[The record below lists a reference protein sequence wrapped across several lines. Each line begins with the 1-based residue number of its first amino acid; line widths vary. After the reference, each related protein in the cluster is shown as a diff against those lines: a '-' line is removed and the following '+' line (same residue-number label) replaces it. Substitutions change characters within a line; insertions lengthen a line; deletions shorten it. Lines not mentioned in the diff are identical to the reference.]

1 MLSRLSS
8 SLAIAIATGQHDVH
22 GLGLFTGLE
31 EMVATGKYALAAS
44 GGARGDLVG
53 RCVTKKVSAEEDVF
67 VSHYEETVLPSTP
80 MSDVRARTR
89 VDVSTGSVWTVVVAG
104 GSGRRFGSMKQ
115 YEALGDRR
123 VLDHAVDTARAGGD
137 GVVLVLPQSDVA
149 DEVTWGATSDVIVV
163 AGGPTRTAS
172 VRNGLKAVPSDAAI
186 VLVHDGARPF
196 ASAELY
202 RLVIA
207 AVRGGADG
215 AVPGLPVTDTVK
227 VIEVVESASIGVGGS
242 VVPHIVDTPDRA
254 TLLAVQTP
262 QGFVA
267 EILRRA
273 YLSEVDA
280 SDDSAL
286 VESIGGTV
294 IAVPGEIDNRKITHP
309 EDLVWARDVLAR
321 RDGSVT
327 S

>member
-1 MLSRLSS
+1 
-8 SLAIAIATGQHDVH
+8 
-22 GLGLFTGLE
+22 
-31 EMVATGKYALAAS
+31 
-44 GGARGDLVG
+44 
-53 RCVTKKVSAEEDVF
+53 
-67 VSHYEETVLPSTP
+67 

-123 VLDHAVDTARAGGD
+123 VLDHAVETARVVSD

-149 DEVTWGATSDVIVV
+149 DEVTWGATPDVILV

-172 VRNGLKAVPSDAAI
+172 VRNGLAAVPAEAVI
-186 VLVHDGARPF
+186 ILVHDAARPF
-196 ASAELY
+196 ASVDVY
-202 RLVIA
+202 RLVID

-227 VIEVVESASIGVGGS
+227 VIQVVESASIGVAGA
-242 VVPHIVDTPDRA
+242 VVPRIVDTPDRA

-309 EDLVWARDVLAR
+309 EDLVWARDLLAR
-321 RDGSVT
+321 RNGSV
-327 S
+327 SS

>member
-1 MLSRLSS
+1 
-8 SLAIAIATGQHDVH
+8 
-22 GLGLFTGLE
+22 
-31 EMVATGKYALAAS
+31 
-44 GGARGDLVG
+44 
-53 RCVTKKVSAEEDVF
+53 
-67 VSHYEETVLPSTP
+67 

-89 VDVSTGSVWTVVVAG
+89 VEDSTGPVWTVVVAG
-104 GSGRRFGSMKQ
+104 GSGRRFGAMKQ
-115 YEALGDRR
+115 YESLGDRR
-123 VLDHAVDTARAGGD
+123 VVDHAVDTARLVGD
-137 GVVLVLPQSDVA
+137 GVVLVLPESDVA
-149 DEVTWGATSDVIVV
+149 DEMTWNASPGVVVV

-172 VRNGLKAVPSDAAI
+172 VRNGLAAVPADAGI

-196 ASAELY
+196 ASANLY
-202 RLVIA
+202 RLVID

-227 VIEVVESASIGVGGS
+227 VIEVVESASIGLSGS

-254 TLLAVQTP
+254 TLLAAQTP
-262 QGFVA
+262 QGFAADV
-267 EILRRA
+267 LRRA

-309 EDLVWARDVLAR
+309 EDLVWARDLLAR
-321 RDGSVT
+321 RDGTVT

>member
-1 MLSRLSS
+1 M
-8 SLAIAIATGQHDVH
+8 
-22 GLGLFTGLE
+22 
-31 EMVATGKYALAAS
+31 
-44 GGARGDLVG
+44 
-53 RCVTKKVSAEEDVF
+53 
-67 VSHYEETVLPSTP
+67 
-80 MSDVRARTR
+80 
-89 VDVSTGSVWTVVVAG
+89 VVAG
-104 GSGRRFGSMKQ
+104 GSGRRFGAMKQ

-123 VLDHAVDTARAGGD
+123 VVDHAVDTARRAGD
-137 GVVLVLPQSDVA
+137 GVVLVLPESDVV
-149 DEVTWGATSDVIVV
+149 DETTWSSVSDVTVV

-172 VRNGLKAVPSDAAI
+172 VRNGLAAVPGEATI

-227 VIEVVESASIGVGGS
+227 VIEVVESASIGVSGA
-242 VVPHIVDTPDRA
+242 VVPRIVDTPDRA

-262 QGFVA
+262 QGFAADV
-267 EILRRA
+267 LRRA

-286 VESIGGTV
+286 VESVGGTV

-309 EDLVWARDVLAR
+309 EDLVWARDLLAR
-321 RDGSVT
+321 RDGSVA

>member
-1 MLSRLSS
+1 
-8 SLAIAIATGQHDVH
+8 
-22 GLGLFTGLE
+22 
-31 EMVATGKYALAAS
+31 
-44 GGARGDLVG
+44 
-53 RCVTKKVSAEEDVF
+53 
-67 VSHYEETVLPSTP
+67 

-89 VDVSTGSVWTVVVAG
+89 VEDSTGPVWTVVVAG
-104 GSGRRFGSMKQ
+104 GSGRRFGAMKQ
-115 YEALGDRR
+115 YESLGDRR
-123 VLDHAVDTARAGGD
+123 VVDHAVETARLVGD
-137 GVVLVLPQSDVA
+137 GVVLVLPESDVA
-149 DEVTWGATSDVIVV
+149 DEMTRGSTSRDSQPNVIVV

-172 VRNGLKAVPSDAAI
+172 VRNGLAAVPADAGI

-196 ASAELY
+196 ASANLY
-202 RLVIA
+202 RLVID

-227 VIEVVESASIGVGGS
+227 VIEVVESASIGLSGS

-262 QGFVA
+262 QGFAADV
-267 EILRRA
+267 LRRA

-309 EDLVWARDVLAR
+309 EDLVWARDLLAR
-321 RDGSVT
+321 RDGTVMS
-327 S
+327 

>member
-1 MLSRLSS
+1 M
-8 SLAIAIATGQHDVH
+8 
-22 GLGLFTGLE
+22 E
-31 EMVATGKYALAAS
+31 
-44 GGARGDLVG
+44 
-53 RCVTKKVSAEEDVF
+53 
-67 VSHYEETVLPSTP
+67 
-80 MSDVRARTR
+80 
-89 VDVSTGSVWTVVVAG
+89 VSTGPVWTVVVAG
-104 GSGRRFGSMKQ
+104 GSGRRFGAMKQ

-123 VLDHAVDTARAGGD
+123 VVDHAVDTARRAGD
-137 GVVLVLPQSDVA
+137 GVVLVLPASDVA
-149 DEVTWGATSDVIVV
+149 DETTWSSVSDVTVV

-172 VRNGLKAVPSDAAI
+172 VRNGLAAVPGEAAI

-196 ASAELY
+196 ATLDLY
-202 RLVIA
+202 RQVID

-227 VIEVVESASIGVGGS
+227 VIEVVESASIGVSGA

-262 QGFVA
+262 QGFAADV
-267 EILRRA
+267 LRRA

-309 EDLVWARDVLAR
+309 EDLVWARDLLAR

>member
-1 MLSRLSS
+1 
-8 SLAIAIATGQHDVH
+8 
-22 GLGLFTGLE
+22 
-31 EMVATGKYALAAS
+31 
-44 GGARGDLVG
+44 
-53 RCVTKKVSAEEDVF
+53 
-67 VSHYEETVLPSTP
+67 

-89 VDVSTGSVWTVVVAG
+89 VEDSTGPVWTVVVAG
-104 GSGRRFGSMKQ
+104 GSGRRFGAMKQ
-115 YEALGDRR
+115 YETLGDRR
-123 VLDHAVDTARAGGD
+123 VVDHAVETARRAGD
-137 GVVLVLPQSDVA
+137 GVVLVLPGSDVS
-149 DEVTWGATSDVIVV
+149 DETTWNASPGVIVV

-172 VRNGLKAVPSDAAI
+172 VRNGLAAVPADAGI

-196 ASAELY
+196 ASVDLY
-202 RLVIA
+202 RLVID

-227 VIEVVESASIGVGGS
+227 VIEVVESASIGLSGS

-267 EILRRA
+267 DVLRRA

-280 SDDSAL
+280 SDDSTL

-309 EDLVWARDVLAR
+309 EDLVWARDLLAR
-321 RDGSVT
+321 RDGTVT

>member
-1 MLSRLSS
+1 
-8 SLAIAIATGQHDVH
+8 
-22 GLGLFTGLE
+22 
-31 EMVATGKYALAAS
+31 
-44 GGARGDLVG
+44 
-53 RCVTKKVSAEEDVF
+53 
-67 VSHYEETVLPSTP
+67 

-89 VDVSTGSVWTVVVAG
+89 VEDSTGPVWTVVVAG
-104 GSGRRFGSMKQ
+104 GSGRRFGAMKQ

-123 VLDHAVDTARAGGD
+123 VVDHAVEIARLVGD
-137 GVVLVLPQSDVA
+137 GVVLVLPESDVA
-149 DEVTWGATSDVIVV
+149 DETTWGAASDVLVV

-172 VRNGLKAVPSDAAI
+172 VRNGLAAVPADAAV

-196 ASAELY
+196 ASAGLY
-202 RLVIA
+202 RLVID

-321 RDGSVT
+321 RNGSVT

>member
-1 MLSRLSS
+1 
-8 SLAIAIATGQHDVH
+8 
-22 GLGLFTGLE
+22 
-31 EMVATGKYALAAS
+31 
-44 GGARGDLVG
+44 
-53 RCVTKKVSAEEDVF
+53 
-67 VSHYEETVLPSTP
+67 

-89 VDVSTGSVWTVVVAG
+89 AQESNVPVWTVVVAG

-115 YEALGDRR
+115 YETLGDRR
-123 VLDHAVDTARAGGD
+123 VLDHAVDTARRAGS
-137 GVVLVLPQSDVA
+137 GVVLVLPGSDVA
-149 DEVTWGATSDVIVV
+149 DETTWNACPDVVVV

-172 VRNGLKAVPSDAAI
+172 VRNGLAAVPDDAAI

-196 ASAELY
+196 ASEALFGS
-202 RLVIA
+202 VIE

-227 VIEVVESASIGVGGS
+227 VIEVVQSSSIGVSGT

-262 QGFVA
+262 QGFDA
-267 EILRRA
+267 DILRRA
-273 YLSEVDA
+273 YRSEIDA

-309 EDLVWARDVLAR
+309 EDLVWARELLAR
-321 RDGSVT
+321 RAGSVT

>member
-1 MLSRLSS
+1 
-8 SLAIAIATGQHDVH
+8 V
-22 GLGLFTGLE
+22 E
-31 EMVATGKYALAAS
+31 
-44 GGARGDLVG
+44 
-53 RCVTKKVSAEEDVF
+53 
-67 VSHYEETVLPSTP
+67 
-80 MSDVRARTR
+80 
-89 VDVSTGSVWTVVVAG
+89 VSTGPVWTVVVAG
-104 GSGRRFGSMKQ
+104 GSGRRFGAMKQ

-123 VLDHAVDTARAGGD
+123 VVDHAVDTARRAGD
-137 GVVLVLPQSDVA
+137 GVVLVLPASDVA
-149 DEVTWGATSDVIVV
+149 DETTWSSVSDVTVV

-172 VRNGLKAVPSDAAI
+172 VRNGLAAVPGEAAI

-196 ASAELY
+196 ATLDLY
-202 RLVIA
+202 RQVID

-227 VIEVVESASIGVGGS
+227 VIEVVESASIGVSGA

-262 QGFVA
+262 QGFAADV
-267 EILRRA
+267 LRRA

-309 EDLVWARDVLAR
+309 EDLVWARDLLAR

>member
-1 MLSRLSS
+1 M
-8 SLAIAIATGQHDVH
+8 D
-22 GLGLFTGLE
+22 
-31 EMVATGKYALAAS
+31 
-44 GGARGDLVG
+44 
-53 RCVTKKVSAEEDVF
+53 SAG
-67 VSHYEETVLPSTP
+67 P
-80 MSDVRARTR
+80 
-89 VDVSTGSVWTVVVAG
+89 VWTVVVAG
-104 GSGRRFGSMKQ
+104 GSGRRFGAMKQ
-115 YEALGDRR
+115 YEPLGGRR
-123 VLDHAVDTARAGGD
+123 VVDHAVETAREAGD
-137 GVVLVLPQSDVA
+137 GVVLVLPEADVV
-149 DEVTWGATSDVIVV
+149 DESVWGSTSDVLVV

-172 VRNGLKAVPSDAAI
+172 VRNGLAVVPAEATI

-196 ASAELY
+196 ASMDLY
-202 RLVIA
+202 RLVIE
-207 AVRGGADG
+207 AVRTGADG

-227 VIEVVESASIGVGGS
+227 VIEVVESASLGLRGS

-267 EILRRA
+267 DVLRRA
-273 YLSEVDA
+273 YRSEVDA

-309 EDLVWARDVLAR
+309 EDLVWARDLLAR

>member
-1 MLSRLSS
+1 
-8 SLAIAIATGQHDVH
+8 V
-22 GLGLFTGLE
+22 
-31 EMVATGKYALAAS
+31 
-44 GGARGDLVG
+44 DL
-53 RCVTKKVSAEEDVF
+53 
-67 VSHYEETVLPSTP
+67 
-80 MSDVRARTR
+80 
-89 VDVSTGSVWTVVVAG
+89 STGPVWTVVVAG
-104 GSGRRFGSMKQ
+104 GSGRRFGAMKQ

-123 VLDHAVDTARAGGD
+123 VVDHAVDTARRAGE
-137 GVVLVLPQSDVA
+137 GVVLVLPASDVG
-149 DEVTWGATSDVIVV
+149 DETTWSSVSDVTVV

-172 VRNGLKAVPSDAAI
+172 VRNGLAAVPADAAV

-196 ASAELY
+196 ASAGLY
-202 RLVIA
+202 RLVID

-227 VIEVVESASIGVGGS
+227 VIEVVESSSIGVAGA
-242 VVPHIVDTPDRA
+242 VVPRIVDTPDRA

-267 EILRRA
+267 DVLRRA

-309 EDLVWARDVLAR
+309 EDLVWARDLLAR

>member
-1 MLSRLSS
+1 MSN
-8 SLAIAIATGQHDVH
+8 
-22 GLGLFTGLE
+22 
-31 EMVATGKYALAAS
+31 
-44 GGARGDLVG
+44 VG
-53 RCVTKKVSAEEDVF
+53 
-67 VSHYEETVLPSTP
+67 
-80 MSDVRARTR
+80 ARTR
-89 VDVSTGSVWTVVVAG
+89 ANVPTGPVWTVVVAA

-123 VLDHAVDTARAGGD
+123 VLDHAVETARLAGD
-137 GVVLVLPQSDVA
+137 GVVLVLPESDVV
-149 DEVTWGATSDVIVV
+149 DETTRGSKPNVIVV

-172 VRNGLKAVPSDAAI
+172 VRSGLAAVPVDAAI

-196 ASAELY
+196 ASVDLY
-202 RLVIA
+202 RQVIE

-215 AVPGLPVTDTVK
+215 AVPGLPVSDTVK
-227 VIEVVESASIGVGGS
+227 VIEVVESSSIGVKGA
-242 VVPHIVDTPDRA
+242 VVPRIVDTPDRA

-267 EILRRA
+267 DVLRRA
-273 YLSEVDA
+273 YLSDVDA

-294 IAVPGEIDNRKITHP
+294 VAVPGEIDNRKITHP

-321 RDGSVT
+321 GKVR
-327 S
+327 

>member
-1 MLSRLSS
+1 
-8 SLAIAIATGQHDVH
+8 
-22 GLGLFTGLE
+22 
-31 EMVATGKYALAAS
+31 
-44 GGARGDLVG
+44 
-53 RCVTKKVSAEEDVF
+53 
-67 VSHYEETVLPSTP
+67 

-89 VDVSTGSVWTVVVAG
+89 VEDSTGSVWTVVVAG
-104 GSGRRFGSMKQ
+104 GSGRRFGAMKQ
-115 YEALGDRR
+115 YESLGERR
-123 VLDHAVDTARAGGD
+123 VVDHAVDTARRAGD
-137 GVVLVLPQSDVA
+137 GVVLVLPESDVA
-149 DEVTWGATSDVIVV
+149 DEVTWGSTPGVV
-163 AGGPTRTAS
+163 VVGGGPTRTAS
-172 VRNGLKAVPSDAAI
+172 VRNGLAAVPEDAAI

-196 ASAELY
+196 ASTELY
-202 RLVIA
+202 RRVID

-227 VIEVVESASIGVGGS
+227 VIEVVESSSIGVAGA
-242 VVPHIVDTPDRA
+242 VVPRVVDTPDRA

-321 RDGSVT
+321 RNGSVT